1 MQKIKTLKTNTG
13 IAKFIFFRID
23 TKVRSVCIGS
33 VHQYSDVYLHDG
45 ILHDSHHC
53 LRILLQ
59 VVLEIRTV
67 YCVNSKLIEVY
78 QA

>member
-1 MQKIKTLKTNTG
+1 MQKIKTLKTN